1 MSEDSELLRR
11 FAANDTGSESA
22 FAEFVARRIGFVYGA
37 ALRQTSGAG
46 QAHLA
51 EEITQAVFLL
61 ASKKAAA
68 LARHGSVAGWLYST
82 TTFTARRMLRDAS
95 LRRVREQ
102 QAAAMNELL
111 YNTNTNPTQP
121 RPADHALMRETLDE
135 ALGLLGEK
143 DRELVLLR
151 FFDGREFAKI
161 GALMNIPGNTA
172 RMRVSRALDKMRALY
187 ARRGVA
193 STAAA
198 LGALMAAEAAT
209 AAPAGLAGSVSGA
222 ILAGGGGAAAAA
234 ATATTTAS
242 VLAFMTSTKIAIT
255 ATVAALVVA
264 TVATVEVRR
273 EKTAD
278 DALAALKREHTALV
292 KKLGNTQIE
301 AKGVQTKLANFRRQK
316 AEAVEYAK
324 NPHDSVAA
332 GEAFI
337 AQHPEIQA
345 MLVELLKADYENK
358 SYLLFKRLNLTPDQ
372 IDRFEYLFFRSPAM
386 GSNLLDK
393 DIPGIGK
400 ITLSMTPPDSIPR
413 QRIMDELKAMLGQA
427 AYAKIMTSPSGH
439 VESLSQQL
447 GESLYY
453 TDAPLSAEQV
463 AQFQQLFYTQF
474 SAKYPTRESWD
485 GYSYPWDAILKQA
498 GAFLSAP
505 QMAALKQV
513 RDNSDAGWAYYRLLV
528 KERQAV
534 AAEADKQPAAN
545 TGAGTEASQ

>member
-1 MSEDSELLRR
+1 
-11 FAANDTGSESA
+11 
-22 FAEFVARRIGFVYGA
+22 
-37 ALRQTSGAG
+37 
-46 QAHLA
+46 
-51 EEITQAVFLL
+51 
-61 ASKKAAA
+61 
-68 LARHGSVAGWLYST
+68 
-82 TTFTARRMLRDAS
+82 
-95 LRRVREQ
+95 
-102 QAAAMNELL
+102 
-111 YNTNTNPTQP
+111 
-121 RPADHALMRETLDE
+121 
-135 ALGLLGEK
+135 
-143 DRELVLLR
+143 
-151 FFDGREFAKI
+151 
-161 GALMNIPGNTA
+161 
-172 RMRVSRALDKMRALY
+172 
-187 ARRGVA
+187 
-193 STAAA
+193 
-198 LGALMAAEAAT
+198 
-209 AAPAGLAGSVSGA
+209 
-222 ILAGGGGAAAAA
+222 
-234 ATATTTAS
+234 
-242 VLAFMTSTKIAIT
+242 
-255 ATVAALVVA
+255 
-264 TVATVEVRR
+264 
-273 EKTAD
+273 
-278 DALAALKREHTALV
+278 
-292 KKLGNTQIE
+292 
-301 AKGVQTKLANFRRQK
+301 
-316 AEAVEYAK
+316 
-324 NPHDSVAA
+324 
-332 GEAFI
+332 
-337 AQHPEIQA
+337 
-345 MLVELLKADYENK
+345 
-358 SYLLFKRLNLTPDQ
+358 
-372 IDRFEYLFFRSPAM
+372 M